1 MPLSSSHHA
10 IFLSIE
16 RFVRTQH
23 VLHKY
28 TERLTKR
35 SKLFKFFFISQKKY
49 WTISHMYL
57 SYHMSI
63 FSHVLFQEE
72 TVRLIY
78 SYSDHKDLR
87 YHGRTKRGTKSVS
100 LLSEVQVPET
110 MPSDIRH
117 IEFLNRNVSC
127 LLFTSKE

>member
-1 MPLSSSHHA
+1 MLSF
-10 IFLSIE
+10 IFK
-16 RFVRTQH
+16 RFARTEH

-28 TERLTKR
+28 TETINKAKQIIQVFLHITKNIGR
-35 SKLFKFFFISQKKY
+35 FSY
-49 WTISHMYL
+49 MYL
-57 SYHMSI
+57 THQTSRQCMSF

-78 SYSDHKDLR
+78 SYSNQTDLR
-87 YHGRTKRGTKSVS
+87 YHGPTKRGTKSVS

-117 IEFLNRNVSC
+117 IEFLNRNVSY
-127 LLFTSKE
+127 LIFTSKE